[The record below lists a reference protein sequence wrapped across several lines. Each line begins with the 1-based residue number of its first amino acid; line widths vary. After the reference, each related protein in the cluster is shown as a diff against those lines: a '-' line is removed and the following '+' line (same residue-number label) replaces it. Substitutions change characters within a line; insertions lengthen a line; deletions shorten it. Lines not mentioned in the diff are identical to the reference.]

1 MTRRRAVGTGDDPV
15 FVSERTAQLDL
26 ITGPELQRNLG
37 YRAIGR
43 GPLQQPVAPPDA
55 LWAVPEFPLACFA
68 LDSLSGTTNRKFERP
83 LIHEP
88 QLTQNVVRRFG
99 LPVAQQ

>member
-1 MTRRRAVGTGDDPV
+1 MIRRRAVGTGDDPV

-43 GPLQQPVAPPDA
+43 GPLQQPVALPDA
-55 LWAVPEFPLACFA
+55 LGAVLEFPLAGFA
-68 LDSLSGTTNRKFERP
+68 LDSLAGTTNRKFECP
-83 LIHEP
+83 LVHEP
-88 QLTQNVVRRFG
+88 KLTQNAVRRFG
-99 LPVAQQ
+99 LPVS